1 MWSSSDKGIKL
12 WAHDRFITAIWRINP
27 AVCLRH
33 ISHIWSLFKHLL
45 SGISNIQFPVK
56 SILSTHDLKKKDS
69 EALENNLN
77 SPSITARM
85 NDGIYTVC
93 VLLVWVYIGLYLS
106 TGCGTAEHGR
116 WPILFRPSNTS
127 RPTVTFL
134 QMETTWC
141 PAAMALEARAVRPRW
156 DHWKV
161 FVWLLALLMAI
172 HGWRIGRGTYQCEST
187 DKAGSL
193 VATLLMCI
201 LVSFF

>member
-27 AVCLRH
+27 AMCLRH

-93 VLLVWVYIGLYLS
+93 VLLVWVYIGLCTCLQGVGQPCMAGDQYFSGQAIHPDPLWRFS
-106 TGCGTAEHGR
+106 KWKLLGVQQQWLWRPGLWGHG
-116 WPILFRPSNTS
+116 
-127 RPTVTFL
+127 
-134 QMETTWC
+134 ETTGRC
-141 PAAMALEARAVRPRW
+141 LCGC
-156 DHWKV
+156 
-161 FVWLLALLMAI
+161 WLY
-172 HGWRIGRGTYQCEST
+172 WWQYT
-187 DKAGSL
+187 DGG
-193 VATLLMCI
+193 
-201 LVSFF
+201 

>member
-1 MWSSSDKGIKL
+1 MVYPTFL
-12 WAHDRFITAIWRINP
+12 
-27 AVCLRH
+27 
-33 ISHIWSLFKHLL
+33 
-45 SGISNIQFPVK
+45 QVK
-56 SILSTHDLKKKDS
+56 SILSTHDLKKKR
-69 EALENNLN
+69 LR
-77 SPSITARM
+77 SPWKQPELTQYYSK
-85 NDGIYTVC
+85 NEWWNIYC
-93 VLLVWVYIGLYLS
+93 MCLACLSVYWFVYLS

-172 HGWRIGRGTYQCEST
+172 HGWRIGCGTYQCEST
-187 DKAGSL
+187 DKPGSL
-193 VATLLMCI
+193 VATLLICI
-201 LVSFF
+201 LVSFLICIF

>member
-1 MWSSSDKGIKL
+1 MVYPIFL
-12 WAHDRFITAIWRINP
+12 
-27 AVCLRH
+27 
-33 ISHIWSLFKHLL
+33 
-45 SGISNIQFPVK
+45 QVK

-161 FVWLLALLMAI
+161 FVWFLALMMAI
-172 HGWRIGRGTYQCEST
+172 HGWWIGCGTYQCEST
-187 DKAGSL
+187 DKPGSL
-193 VATLLMCI
+193 VATLLICI
-201 LVSFF
+201 LVSFLICIF